1 MSSPKEPAPL
11 DSLDSGSGLDAL
23 EALEGLD
30 GLDDGGDLDALAG
43 LDGTREVADPIGDI
57 DYENLSNE
65 EATNQEISATLAAF
79 KARAQA
85 EQDRFALVTD
95 SEYWVAACFQTR
107 EQKEAFLA
115 GVKLLQ
121 HGDKYLDGRLLA
133 QRMGIELPPA
143 SVPYNTS
150 AKVDAKFAAL
160 VKDL

>member
-11 DSLDSGSGLDAL
+11 ESLDSDNGLEGL

-30 GLDDGGDLDALAG
+30 GWADGGGLDALAG
-43 LDGTREVADPIGDI
+43 LDGSRHVDDPIGEI
-57 DYENLSNE
+57 DYDGLTNE
-65 EATNQEISATLAAF
+65 EATNQEVSATLAAF

-85 EQDRFALVTD
+85 EQERFALVTD

-115 GVKLLQ
+115 GLKLLQ
-121 HGDKYLDGRLLA
+121 HGDKYIDGRLLA

-143 SVPYNTS
+143 AVPYNTS
-150 AKVDAKFAAL
+150 ARVDAKFAAL